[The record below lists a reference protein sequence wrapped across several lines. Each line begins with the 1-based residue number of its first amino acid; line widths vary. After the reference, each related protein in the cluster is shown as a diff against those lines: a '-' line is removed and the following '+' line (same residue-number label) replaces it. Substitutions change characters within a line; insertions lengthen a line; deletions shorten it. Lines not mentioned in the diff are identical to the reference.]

1 MSHET
6 SIRLVLAAAVSLTLA
21 SSSLLERPR
30 AQQPAAPGPA
40 TASIDRAELH
50 QALLDLS
57 SPWTVMCIA
66 AHPDDED
73 GTTLTVL
80 RRKHGMNTVTLFS
93 TYGEG
98 GQNAVGPELYREL
111 GVIRALETLAA
122 SAIQGSEPHF
132 LGLVDFGYSKSAT
145 ETFRIWGEREALRR
159 MVLKIRQLRPDVIIT
174 NHNTTSGHG
183 HHQATGRLALQ
194 AFEAAADRTRFPDQ
208 LKQVEPWQ
216 PKRLFVRFGFG
227 GSENNTSN
235 KDVRVISVDPNEYDP
250 VRKKTFAEQ
259 ALAALQEHSSQGP
272 WPKTVADRL
281 KALKRPSLP
290 LIRYRLVREVQT
302 TPSLPAGARTFV
314 DGLILPLT
322 VGSKLAPLAVNH
334 QSLTEFADKREEALI
349 ALLNARKAGAFTAPA
364 DVYALDAPRFRLMS
378 DRLDRA
384 LAVASG
390 VSLDLRPGGPLIPG
404 GKSQL
409 TAAITNA
416 GDAEVRIRRLSLQAW
431 GTNNA
436 VGIAGKLPPGTD
448 TSEIITTDPPKRF
461 PLTVP
466 AADHLYDGRFLGEPL
481 VLKGELATEGVAFD
495 LATELRVPVVPQVE
509 IQRITPAMHVITE
522 ATAGRPAVFKISL
535 KNHSPT
541 TFQGHLSLS
550 FSNQPSKGIPKAF
563 SLDPGE
569 NYEVTMEVDNMKLL
583 SRRGGG
589 WRHGGTIGLSVKRN
603 ELQSIAQRQIRWAY
617 SDARVRPGLKVGY
630 LPSFDQ
636 TLQESLA
643 ALGVEATELSV
654 NEIRKGALARFQ
666 TIIIDNRGYEAHPG
680 LIEAN
685 PKLLEYVETGGN
697 LVVFY
702 HRTNEWNP
710 SEQENRPQL
719 APYPILLGTERITE
733 ENAPVT
739 LIKPEHRL
747 LREPNRITLQD
758 FRGWIQERGLY
769 YPKEWA
775 GQYEVLLTSNDTG
788 EKPLSG
794 GLLVARYGSGTYI
807 YTSMVWYRQLQG
819 GVSGAYRV
827 FANMISYPD

>member
-1 MSHET
+1 MNHEAL
-6 SIRLVLAAAVSLTLA
+6 IRMILAVVVFVTLA
-21 SSSLLERPR
+21 SSSLLQRTW
-30 AQQPAAPGPA
+30 AQQLAAPGPA

-73 GTTLTVL
+73 GTTLTIL
-80 RRKHGMNTVTLFS
+80 RRKHGINTVTLFS

-111 GVIRALETLAA
+111 GVIRARETLAA

-132 LGLVDFGYSKSAT
+132 LDLVDFGYSKSAT

-194 AFEAAADRTRFPDQ
+194 AFDAAADRTLFPEQ
-208 LKQVEPWQ
+208 LKRFEPWQ
-216 PKRLFVRFGFG
+216 AKRLFVRFGFG
-227 GSENNTSN
+227 GSENNAPD
-235 KDVRVISVDPNEYDP
+235 KGERVISVDPNEYDP

-281 KALKRPSLP
+281 KALKRTSLP
-290 LIRYRLVREVQT
+290 LIRYRLVREAQT
-302 TPSLPAGARTFV
+302 TPSLPSEARIFV
-314 DGLILPLT
+314 DGLILPLS

-334 QSLTEFADKREEALI
+334 QSLTEFADKRDEALVV
-349 ALLNARKAGAFTAPA
+349 LLNARKAGAFTAPA
-364 DVYALDAPRFRLMS
+364 EVHALDAPRFRLMS
-378 DRLDRA
+378 NRLDRA

-390 VSLDLRPGGPLIPG
+390 VSLDLRPGGPLVPG
-404 GKSQL
+404 GKSRL

-416 GDAEVRIRRLSLQAW
+416 GDAEVLIRKLSLQAW
-431 GTNNA
+431 GTNSA

-448 TSEIITTDPPKRF
+448 TSEIITANPPKRL

-481 VLKGELATEGVAFD
+481 VLKGELATDGVAFD
-495 LATELRVPVVPQVE
+495 LATGLRVPVVPQVE
-509 IQRITPAMHVITE
+509 IQRITPALHVITE
-522 ATAGRPAVFKISL
+522 ATADPAVFKISL

-541 TFQGHLSLS
+541 TFQGQLRLS
-550 FSNQPSKGIPKAF
+550 FSNQSAKAIPKVL

-569 NYEVTMEVDNMKLL
+569 NCEVTMEVDNMKLV

-589 WRHGGTIGLSVKRN
+589 WRQGGTIALSVN
-603 ELQSIAQRQIRWAY
+603 TNDLQSIAQREIRWAY
-617 SDARVRPGLKVGY
+617 SDAQVTAGLKVGY

-666 TIIIDNRGYEAHPG
+666 TIIIDNRGYQAHTG

-685 PKLLEYVETGGN
+685 PKLLEYVKNGGN
-697 LVVFY
+697 LIVFY

-719 APYPILLGTERITE
+719 APYPILLGSERITQE
-733 ENAPVT
+733 DAPVT
-739 LIKPEHRL
+739 LINPEHRL
-747 LREPNRITLQD
+747 LREPNRITQLD

-769 YPKEWA
+769 YPREWA
-775 GQYEVLLTSNDTG
+775 RQYEVLVTSNDTG

-794 GLLVARYGSGTYI
+794 GLLVAKYGSGTYI
-807 YTSMVWYRQLQG
+807 YTSMVWYRQLQAGVPG
-819 GVSGAYRV
+819 GYRV
-827 FANMISYPD
+827 FANMISYRD